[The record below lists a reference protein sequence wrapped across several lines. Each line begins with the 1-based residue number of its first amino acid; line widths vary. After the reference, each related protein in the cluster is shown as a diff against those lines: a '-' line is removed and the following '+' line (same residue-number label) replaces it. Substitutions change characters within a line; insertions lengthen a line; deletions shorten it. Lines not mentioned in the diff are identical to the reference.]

1 MGHKIIHTEK
11 KIGVMQNSKTEVV
24 LSHDQDKSQFQEN
37 PIFFKQN
44 NKYIH
49 VLIFKN

>member
-11 KIGVMQNSKTEVV
+11 KNGVMQNSKTEVV

-37 PIFFKQN
+37 PNFFQAKQ
-44 NKYIH
+44 
-49 VLIFKN
+49 